1 VGILLGQFLKDISGT
16 GGRALAI
23 FYAEIISDD
32 GSVLGDFVE

>member
-16 GGRALAI
+16 GGCVLAI